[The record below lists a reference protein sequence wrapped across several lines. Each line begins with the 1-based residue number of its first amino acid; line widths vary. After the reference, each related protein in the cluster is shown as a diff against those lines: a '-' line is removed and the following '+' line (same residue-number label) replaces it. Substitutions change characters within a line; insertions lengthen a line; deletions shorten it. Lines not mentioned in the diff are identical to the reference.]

1 MHFNDKLRDFSK
13 WQAGENSL
21 QIYLVWS
28 CLLYY
33 NLYNNHFGI
42 NYYTILLITLTANY
56 SEENAR
62 MQFNSVGSRN
72 PVQEVIN
79 VLWGC
84 TGSEL
89 QLLNCSQ
96 NQSDISCSNLKKAG
110 VYCYGKQ

>member
-1 MHFNDKLRDFSK
+1 
-13 WQAGENSL
+13 
-21 QIYLVWS
+21 
-28 CLLYY
+28 
-33 NLYNNHFGI
+33 
-42 NYYTILLITLTANY
+42 
-56 SEENAR
+56 

-79 VLWGC
+79 VLWEC

-96 NQSDISCSNLKKAG
+96 NQSDISYSNSKEAG